1 MEHNDIIN
9 FIDESF
15 NTFQD
20 VTVYSGPTTLVLETD
35 NFIIR
40 DDILEVELHR
50 DDIKQF
56 DKIKINGIAFI
67 KEK

>member
-1 MEHNDIIN
+1 MEDNTIEN
-9 FIDESF
+9 FIADSF
-15 NTFQD
+15 ASFQT
-20 VTVYSGPTTLVLETD
+20 VTVHSSPTTIVLDAD
-35 NFIIR
+35 NFVIR

-56 DKIKINGIAFI
+56 DKIIINGITFI

>member
-1 MEHNDIIN
+1 MEDNTIKN
-9 FIDESF
+9 FIADSF
-15 NTFQD
+15 ASFQT
-20 VTVYSGPTTLVLETD
+20 VTVHSSPNTIVLETD
-35 NFIIR
+35 NFIIK

-56 DKIKINGIAFI
+56 EKIVINGITFI